1 MGNPS
6 TMQWAPKIPQK
17 MTRDLDDDIYRHVQK
32 NIKDSFRSGLWN
44 FRFHFGLCRFAFS
57 WN

>member
-17 MTRDLDDDIYRHVQK
+17 MTRDLDNDIYRHVQ
-32 NIKDSFRSGLWN
+32 KDSFRSGLWN